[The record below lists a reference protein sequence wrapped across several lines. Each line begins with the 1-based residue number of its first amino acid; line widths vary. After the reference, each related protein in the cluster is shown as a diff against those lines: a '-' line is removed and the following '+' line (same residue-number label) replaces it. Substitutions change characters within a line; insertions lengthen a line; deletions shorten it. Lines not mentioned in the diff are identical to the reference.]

1 MFEQRG
7 LKKGDV
13 IHCHDVFEQAEL
25 VSEMK
30 KQGIKYD
37 IIVEAK
43 NKRYD
48 LVLRSDWTAE
58 ESEDKEWQ

>member
-13 IHCHDVFEQAEL
+13 IHCQDVFEQAEL

-48 LVLRSDWTAE
+48 LVLRSDWPPE
-58 ESEDKEWQ
+58 EGEE

>member
-13 IHCHDVFEQAEL
+13 IHCHDIFEQAEL
-25 VSEMK
+25 VSKMIE
-30 KQGIKYD
+30 QGIKYD

-48 LVLRSDWTAE
+48 LVLRSDWLPE
-58 ESEDKEWQ
+58 EGEK

>member
-13 IHCHDVFEQAEL
+13 IHCSDIFEQTEL
-25 VSEMK
+25 VSMMK
-30 KQGIKYD
+30 EQGIKYD

-48 LVLRSDWTAE
+48 LVLRSDWPPE
-58 ESEDKEWQ
+58 ESEGK